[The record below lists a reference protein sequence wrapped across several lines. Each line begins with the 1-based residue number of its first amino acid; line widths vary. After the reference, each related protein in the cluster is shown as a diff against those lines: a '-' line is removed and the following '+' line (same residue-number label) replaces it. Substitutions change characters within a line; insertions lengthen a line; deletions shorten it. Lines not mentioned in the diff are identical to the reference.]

1 MKDHLVALVTG
12 GASGIG
18 LATVKR
24 FISEGYKVAVFD
36 ANKSAKEVI
45 KNSFKSEVND
55 VFIYEVDVTNHD
67 SILDGFKGLAKDNL
81 TPSVLLNSAGISPP
95 LNPLHKYEID
105 DWNKCVSINLNGTFM
120 VTREFINS
128 YIENKLSKGSI
139 INISSIMGSRASA
152 AQAVY
157 SATKHG
163 VVGLA
168 KSVAQDYAHLNLR
181 ANAIGPG
188 VIETPMT
195 NDVLV
200 DENVKNHLLTRIPLK
215 RVAQASEV
223 ASLVYFLA
231 TDESSYITGTYIPI
245 DGGYLSS

>member
-1 MKDHLVALVTG
+1 MKNHLVALVTG

-18 LATVKR
+18 LATVER

-45 KNSFKSEVND
+45 KNSLKSEVND
-55 VFIYEVDVTNHD
+55 VFIYEVDVT
-67 SILDGFKGLAKDNL
+67 NL

-105 DWNKCVSINLNGTFM
+105 DWNRCVSINLNGTFM